1 MTLNSTF
8 NRSGGDSGDK
18 RSQLNSTMAMMNMT
32 MSPSFKKTP
41 KYKDLVTNYGKFAL
55 LTQTQSKFN
64 MVQYKY
70 GDKSPTQQVYST
82 SESGDTYNSNN
93 IVVNNTA
100 AILTQDQLQ

>member
-8 NRSGGDSGDK
+8 NRTGGDSGDK

-41 KYKDLVTNYGKFAL
+41 KHRDLISNYGKFAL

-70 GDKSPTQQVYST
+70 GDQSPTQQVNSA
-82 SESGDTYNSNN
+82 SESGDIFMPNSNV
-93 IVVNNTA
+93 VVNNTA
-100 AILTQDQLQ
+100 AILT